1 MSELVK
7 TAVFNPV
14 VAGELGVSRTLL
26 RMSSLLTQLNMKYNY
41 NWLAG

>member
-1 MSELVK
+1 MIELIE
-7 TAVFNPV
+7 TAGFSPV

-41 NWLAG
+41 NWLSG